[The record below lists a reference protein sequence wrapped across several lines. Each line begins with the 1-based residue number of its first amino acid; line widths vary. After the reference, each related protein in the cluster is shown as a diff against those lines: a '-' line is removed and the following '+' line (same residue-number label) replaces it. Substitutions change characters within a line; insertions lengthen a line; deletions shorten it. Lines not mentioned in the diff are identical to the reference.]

1 MNNFKVNRLR
11 SYCKINLFLNIFKKN
26 KKLKLHEIQSLIF
39 ILSLYDEIKI
49 VKTNTK
55 KDIINFHGKFANQV
69 KKKNNSVHNSIKL
82 LRERGFIKNSDN
94 FKISINKRIPAFSG
108 LGGGS
113 SNSATIVKFLSKKK
127 LIKKELNFFSKKLGS
142 DFRIFFYS
150 SKIFQKNLKTFVRIK
165 SPQKFYFLL
174 IYPFLKCSTKLIYSK
189 VNSFNQIEKDTNFN
203 INSKNK
209 FISSLKN
216 KSNALEKIA
225 LDKYPKL
232 KRILKEIEKIN
243 NCEFSRITGSGSGC
257 FGLFL
262 TKKSANLGLKKI
274 KKKFPKYWC
283 VVCKT
288 I

>member
-1 MNNFKVNRLR
+1 M
-11 SYCKINLFLNIFKKN
+11 
-26 KKLKLHEIQSLIF
+26 
-39 ILSLYDEIKI
+39 
-49 VKTNTK
+49 
-55 KDIINFHGKFANQV
+55 
-69 KKKNNSVHNSIKL
+69 
-82 LRERGFIKNSDN
+82 
-94 FKISINKRIPAFSG
+94 
-108 LGGGS
+108 
-113 SNSATIVKFLSKKK
+113 
-127 LIKKELNFFSKKLGS
+127 
-142 DFRIFFYS
+142 
-150 SKIFQKNLKTFVRIK
+150 
-165 SPQKFYFLL
+165 
-174 IYPFLKCSTKLIYSK
+174 
-189 VNSFNQIEKDTNFN
+189 NSFNQIEKDTNFN